1 MEMMRNP
8 NALREAQRSQD
19 LQMAQLENLPGGF
32 NALQRMFEQVQ
43 EPMMEAAQSM
53 NNPNAGAS
61 SSGTGTGSASAAP
74 VNPTNTALPNP
85 WGGSPAAGAPGAGQ
99 GQGAQGANPFAAAMG
114 MGGMG
119 AGGFNPYANMGGMGG
134 MGKFSSSSLSHK
146 HILTPPTLY
155 TQYAFVSG
163 TDSLHNILL
172 YTCTCQLMI

>member
-53 NNPNAGAS
+53 NNPANSGAS
-61 SSGTGTGSASAAP
+61 SSGTGSASADP

-85 WGGSPAAGAPGAGQ
+85 WGGSPAAGAPAAGQ
-99 GQGAQGANPFAAAMG
+99 GAPGAANNPFAAM

-119 AGGFNPYANMGGMGG
+119 AGGFNPYAGMGGMGG
-134 MGKFSSSSLSHK
+134 MGK
-146 HILTPPTLY
+146 
-155 TQYAFVSG
+155 
-163 TDSLHNILL
+163 LL
-172 YTCTCQLMI
+172 YAVSHIRVFSTSPSAALFFL